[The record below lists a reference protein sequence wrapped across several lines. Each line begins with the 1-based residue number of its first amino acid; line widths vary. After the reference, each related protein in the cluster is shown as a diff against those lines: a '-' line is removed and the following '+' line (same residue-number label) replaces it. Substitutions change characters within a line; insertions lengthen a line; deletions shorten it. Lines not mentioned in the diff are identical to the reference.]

1 MALSGSFGLNNTGG
15 SDFRVTLYWS
25 ATQNV
30 TSNTST
36 IKVWLSVACNADYPE
51 YNTSEYGVAKMTI
64 GNYTVQADI
73 RIPFRDGNTATGGA
87 IERTVSHNSG
97 GYLNISVGGSI
108 NYGVLGASGSQ
119 TISLNRIIRP
129 VTILTAPN
137 FNDEENPTITYK
149 SYMTPYTTH
158 CKACISLNGSE
169 DIKYRDID
177 MNAGSYTFELTEDE
191 RNLLR
196 KATTGSNSRTI
207 RFYIMSVI
215 DGVYKYSNVSRTYT
229 IINGNPVIYPT
240 VEDTDVNTLFLTGD
254 KNTLIKYYSDAYIES
269 NAGAVK
275 EATLTETSITNGGKT
290 EKSLHATFTNVES
303 GVFSFTATDNRGNTT
318 TQTIE
323 KPFIN
328 YIKLTANMDVS
339 APTTGGVSRMTVS
352 GNYYNGTFGKEDNV
366 LILVYRYK
374 VGDVWS
380 EWASGSNVVLNGN
393 TYSATFDIKGL
404 NYRNKY
410 TFQARVADML
420 ETVESNTKA
429 VRTTPVFDWGENDF
443 QFNVPVKFNA
453 GMENHNV
460 LLWQGAYFMTANQ
473 TANLASPVSAQNNG
487 IVLVFS
493 NYDTTNSQ
501 ANDYDWHCYFVPKY
515 LVDIKDGTGHCF
527 NMMSQS
533 FGDICSKYIYISDT
547 GLTGHD
553 NNTKSATN
561 NGINY
566 SNAKYVLRYIFG
578 V

>member
-1 MALSGSFGLNNTGG
+1 
-15 SDFRVTLYWS
+15 
-25 ATQNV
+25 
-30 TSNTST
+30 
-36 IKVWLSVACNADYPE
+36 
-51 YNTSEYGVAKMTI
+51 MTI

-177 MNAGSYTFELTEDE
+177 MNAGSYTFNLTEEE
-191 RNLLR
+191 RNYLR
-196 KATTGSNSRTI
+196 KATTGSNSRTV

-254 KNTLIKYYSDAYIES
+254 KNTLIKYYSDAYVES

-275 EATLTETSITNGGKT
+275 ESTLTESSITNGGKT
-290 EKSLHATFTNVES
+290 EKSLHATFANVES

-318 TQTIE
+318 TKTIE
-323 KPFIN
+323 KPFID

-380 EWASGSNVVLNGN
+380 EWFSGSNVVLNGN
-393 TYSATFDIKGL
+393 TYSASFDIKGL

-420 ETVESNTKA
+420 ETIESNTKA

-443 QFNVPVKFNA
+443 RFNVPVSFVN
-453 GMENHNV
+453 GNNV
-460 LLWQGAYFMTANQ
+460 LWSGALYMMASQ
-473 TANLASPVSAQNNG
+473 TINLTEPISSQLTGV
-487 IVLVFS
+487 VLVFS
-493 NYDTTNSQ
+493 AYEDGAEQNYD
-501 ANDYDWHCYFVPKY
+501 YHHFFVPKTF
-515 LVDIKDGTGHCF
+515 VEQKDGVGSCF
-527 NMMSQS
+527 NMMSQA
-533 FGDICSKYIYISDT
+533 FGSVASKYLYISDT
-547 GLTGHD
+547 AITGHD
-553 NNTKSATN
+553 ANTGAGTQ
-561 NGINY
+561 NGITYN
-566 SNAKYVLRYIFG
+566 NKAYVLRYVIG
-578 V
+578 A

>member
-25 ATQNV
+25 ATQNE

-36 IKVWLSVACNADYPE
+36 IKVWLSIACNADYPE

-177 MNAGSYTFELTEDE
+177 MNAGSYTFNLTEEE
-191 RNLLR
+191 RNYLR
-196 KATTGSNSRTI
+196 KATTGSNSRTV

-254 KNTLIKYYSDAYIES
+254 KNTLIKYYSDAYVES

-275 EATLTETSITNGGKT
+275 ESTLTESSITNGGKT
-290 EKSLHATFTNVES
+290 EKSLHATFANVES

-318 TQTIE
+318 TKTIE
-323 KPFIN
+323 KPFID

-380 EWASGSNVVLNGN
+380 EWFSGSNVVLNGN
-393 TYSATFDIKGL
+393 TYSASFDIKGL

-420 ETVESNTKA
+420 ETIESNTKA

-443 QFNVPVKFNA
+443 RFNVPVSFVN
-453 GMENHNV
+453 GNNV
-460 LLWQGAYFMTANQ
+460 LWSGALYMMASQ
-473 TANLASPVSAQNNG
+473 TINLTEPISSQLTGV
-487 IVLVFS
+487 VLVFS
-493 NYDTTNSQ
+493 AYEDGAEQNYD
-501 ANDYDWHCYFVPKY
+501 YHHFFVPKTF
-515 LVDIKDGTGHCF
+515 VEQKDGVGSCF
-527 NMMSQS
+527 NMMSQA
-533 FGDICSKYIYISDT
+533 FGSVASKYLYISDT
-547 GLTGHD
+547 AITGHD
-553 NNTKSATN
+553 ANTGAGTQ
-561 NGINY
+561 NGITYN
-566 SNAKYVLRYIFG
+566 NKAYVLRYVIG
-578 V
+578 A